1 MSSRMRCLVGQ
12 SYIVLMC
19 FNRKWHKVCALAIN
33 STMTFNHGFSP
44 LYFYFAFS
52 FIFISFLVFV
62 YFYVFS
68 FLWFFYL
75 FSISFFLFLLV
86 FLVGWWFYALLE
98 NIFFFYCKWY
108 HLRIQIKIILMYRSR
123 WYACI
128 RVDKWLS

>member
-1 MSSRMRCLVGQ
+1 MSTRMRCVVGQ

-62 YFYVFS
+62 CFYVFS
-68 FLWFFYL
+68 FMVFLLILYF
-75 FSISFFLFLLV
+75 FFLFLHCFSCWLMV
-86 FLVGWWFYALLE
+86 LCSSWE
-98 NIFFFYCKWY
+98 FFFYCKWY

>member
-62 YFYVFS
+62 CFYVFS
-68 FLWFFYL
+68 FMVFLLILYF
-75 FSISFFLFLLV
+75 FFLFLHCFSCWLMV
-86 FLVGWWFYALLE
+86 LCSSW
-98 NIFFFYCKWY
+98 NFFFNRKWY

-128 RVDKWLS
+128 RVDKSLS